1 MPSSPVSHPDPSV
14 RHPVS
19 GHPRVVFLKAVV
31 DRPNIVVGDFSY
43 YDDPV
48 APERFQDDC
57 VLHHYDFLGDR
68 LVIGRY
74 VAIASGV
81 RFVMNGANH
90 AMTGFSTFPF
100 QIFGHG
106 WERDFDF
113 ETIRAGLKGDTVVG
127 DDVWIGMEA
136 LVMPGVAIGPGAIVA
151 TRAVVTRDVP
161 PYAIVA
167 GNPARVVRLRFPEP
181 VIDELLAIAWWNWPV
196 ETVTRNLKAIMGA
209 DLDALRRA
217 AEERA

>member
-1 MPSSPVSHPDPSV
+1 M
-14 RHPVS
+14 
-19 GHPRVVFLKAVV
+19 FLKTVV
-31 DRPNIVVGDFSY
+31 DKPNITVGDFSY

-48 APERFQDDC
+48 EPERFQDTC
-57 VLHHYDFLGDR
+57 VLHHYDFLGHR

-81 RFVMNGANH
+81 RFIMNGANH

-100 QIFGHG
+100 QIFGNG
-106 WERDFDF
+106 WETPFDMA
-113 ETIRAGLKGDTVVG
+113 TITAGLKGDTVVE

-136 LVMPGVAIGPGAIVA
+136 MILPGVRIGAGAIVA
-151 TRAVVTRDVP
+151 ARAVVASDVP

-167 GNPARVVRLRFPEP
+167 GNPARVVRRRFPDA
-181 VIDELLAIAWWNWPV
+181 VIEELLAIAWWNWPA
-196 ETVTRNLKAIMGA
+196 ERVTSNLKAIMGA

-217 AEERA
+217 AGDRA